1 MRRSWRGQTWLA
13 ACLLLLGGCGHVL
26 PGSLTGDGRPYDFA
40 RPPQCSQPAPDAG
53 KVEVRYLGSGGVY
66 IRWRGDAILIGP
78 SFSNPGL
85 VRAGFGR
92 MKHDRARIARGLEGI
107 DLRSVRG
114 FFAGHSHYDHIG
126 DLPVI
131 AGETIPDAPIWV
143 NATGV
148 RALAGEPLLR
158 GRVQPLGAGETVV
171 VTPAIRVRAVASG
184 HAPQVC
190 PWRHFPCVYASG
202 ELTEPWTTPLSR
214 HRLGTMRGGETLA
227 LVIELGDGDAG
238 GDTDRYRIYYNDAAA
253 DSPLGQTTGDFD
265 LAILCIAQWNW
276 VRDYPRDLLAVLR
289 PAHVVVSH
297 WENFFVETRQAA
309 RFVPNLSNA
318 GAARFLEIVDR
329 QVSGTN
335 GPGNNVCGV
344 TTAHWTMPAPGSSML
359 FEPRPLT
366 EE

>member
-1 MRRSWRGQTWLA
+1 MRLTWRWPTLWA
-13 ACLLLLGGCGHVL
+13 VALLLGGCGHIL
-26 PGSLTGDGRPYDFA
+26 PGSLTGDGKPYDFA
-40 RPPQCSQPAPDAG
+40 RPPQCTEPAPDAD

-66 IRWRGDAILIGP
+66 VRWRDDAILIGP

-92 MKHDRARIARGLEGI
+92 MKHDRGRIARGLEGI

-131 AGETIPDAPIWV
+131 AGEYAKDAPIWV

-148 RALAGEPLLR
+148 RALEGEPNLR
-158 GRVQPLGAGETVV
+158 GRVQPLAAGDTIV
-171 VTPAIRVRAVASG
+171 VTPSIRVRAVASG

-190 PWRHFPCVYASG
+190 RWRHFPCVYASG
-202 ELTEPWTTPLSR
+202 ELAAAWTTPLSH
-214 HRLGTMRGGETLA
+214 HRLATMRGGETLA
-227 LVIELGDGDAG
+227 LVIELHDGE
-238 GDTDRYRIYYNDAAA
+238 TDRYRIYYNDAAA
-253 DSPLGQTTGDFD
+253 DSPLGQTTGEFD

-318 GAARFLEIVDR
+318 SAARFLEIVDR

-344 TTAHWTMPAPGSSML
+344 KTAHWTMPAPGSSML
-359 FEPRPLT
+359 FNPRP
-366 EE
+366 